1 LLADAGEELI
11 KNTFLIVNDFD
22 YVNKEDLAT
31 GINAAIDIVDALNDD
46 SMDDDTKELVKAGV
60 TVLGKGYVVRTTSYL
75 YRLVWNDSIA
85 AVFYNDYWMTKNSFN
100 QEKKDAFYNSDIFK
114 LKFVGTMVAWADLQS
129 TIFTQKKNAELIAIA
144 TVRAMNS
151 VIAKLE
157 KRYEV
162 FRTKTPLY
170 TVEPLSA
177 KIGLKEGLTK
187 NDRYEILEQARDK
200 EGRTKYKTKGYIRVD
215 KTHIWDNRYMVEE
228 SDDWVENEQFTVFK
242 GQSKS
247 KYYTGMLIRQAPPLS
262 STRKEN
268 KENYIIPRDTNAIA
282 YQLVK
287 HRDEITLLD
296 TNYNK
301 EIIFL
306 DNFDDNSNGWEQYY
320 TPISGGWYNVESI
333 MQDPPRIPL
342 MKLDVNSS
350 RNFEITTNYTLMW
363 NRKNNLVGLTFETG
377 ANATMYFFGINRSR
391 QYQIVKVSDAGREV
405 IVDWTD
411 SPFIQ
416 GMFKTNKF
424 TVRKMNNEC
433 QYYINDVLIH
443 SMPFEG
449 FTGVTGL
456 FTGETSKISVD
467 DFSVTYLN
475 K

>member
-1 LLADAGEELI
+1 MKIKNYLALTICVLSAINSFSQDVETIYRRSSLYTMMIDEPNRLFAKEIKEAFFNMPFPDKFNDHTVDGRTIPNAIPKGTIGKNLRQAIQSKNIWDEIEKQQLAKAMVAKWFNRDKNGCFNMQLIGERGKYDATEMDLAVAQSSKRGVALLADAGEELI

-100 QEKKDAFYNSDIFK
+100 QEKKDAFDNSDIFK

-247 KYYTGMLIRQAPPLS
+247 KYYR
-262 STRKEN
+262 
-268 KENYIIPRDTNAIA
+268 
-282 YQLVK
+282 
-287 HRDEITLLD
+287 
-296 TNYNK
+296 
-301 EIIFL
+301 
-306 DNFDDNSNGWEQYY
+306 
-320 TPISGGWYNVESI
+320 
-333 MQDPPRIPL
+333 
-342 MKLDVNSS
+342 DVNPTGPTS
-350 RNFEITTNYTLMW
+350 FKYAK
-363 NRKNNLVGLTFETG
+363 RK
-377 ANATMYFFGINRSR
+377 
-391 QYQIVKVSDAGREV
+391 Q
-405 IVDWTD
+405 
-411 SPFIQ
+411 
-416 GMFKTNKF
+416 
-424 TVRKMNNEC
+424 RKLYN
-433 QYYINDVLIH
+433 
-443 SMPFEG
+443 
-449 FTGVTGL
+449 
-456 FTGETSKISVD
+456 SKR
-467 DFSVTYLN
+467 Y
-475 K
+475 